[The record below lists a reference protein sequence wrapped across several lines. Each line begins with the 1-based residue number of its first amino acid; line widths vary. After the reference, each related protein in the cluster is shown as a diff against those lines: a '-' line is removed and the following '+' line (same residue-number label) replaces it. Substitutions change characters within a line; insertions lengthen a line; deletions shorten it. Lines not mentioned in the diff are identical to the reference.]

1 MHCNVNFIVRIH
13 RNIFHFSKEE
23 KKPLN
28 PSLSGYMAQQNGIR
42 HFAKRPIISP
52 TQVFVPYTGFTQF
65 LVRRYSIGLCADYS
79 RTRKLKRMFIEMLQY
94 GHRNLTVSSDS
105 LAPVQTSPPQ
115 TSSEA
120 HHHWH
125 HFNQDIA
132 TGETD
137 QDVFSGPSSGDTP

>member
-1 MHCNVNFIVRIH
+1 
-13 RNIFHFSKEE
+13 
-23 KKPLN
+23 
-28 PSLSGYMAQQNGIR
+28 
-42 HFAKRPIISP
+42 
-52 TQVFVPYTGFTQF
+52 
-65 LVRRYSIGLCADYS
+65 
-79 RTRKLKRMFIEMLQY
+79 MFIEMLQY

-115 TSSEA
+115 TSSET

-137 QDVFSGPSSGDTP
+137 QDVFCGPSSGDTPQQTLWGLKYAPLFMQSVISNAKNSFGII